1 MNTYCSEMVHSNSI
15 LALFALHGGVF
26 INRLLSIGLNFLTFS
41 SILALK
47 PDIVLNFNEF
57 GFNSTL
63 LDGLDSMGFQEATPI
78 QEQTIPVILQQHDLI
93 ACAQTGTGKTA
104 AYLLPILHKLSQN
117 PREVVNAII
126 IVPTRELA
134 MQIEH
139 QIMGLGYFTGATSIA
154 VYGGGDGMGY
164 EQQKRAIQEG
174 ANIIV
179 ATPGRLLSHLA
190 SGKFDFSH
198 LEHLVLDEA
207 DTMLDM
213 GFHDDILRIISHLPK
228 KRQSLLFSATMPPRI
243 RTLAK
248 TILNQPKEINIA
260 ISKPS
265 KGIDQRAYMLYDDQK
280 NKFIKELLQNSEYTS
295 VIVFASKKET
305 VKVLARELKKQGV
318 LAQGF
323 HSDLQQ
329 DERETIM
336 NKFRARKLQVLIG
349 TDVLSRGIDI
359 VGISLVV
366 NYDVPGDPEDYVHR
380 IGRTA
385 RADTTGTAITFINDK
400 DQNKF
405 ARIEELIGYE
415 VAKLPLP
422 EGYTAGPVYNPRKG
436 NPNRRKSPNRNKKKP
451 FFQKKK
457 SADK

>member
-1 MNTYCSEMVHSNSI
+1 
-15 LALFALHGGVF
+15 
-26 INRLLSIGLNFLTFS
+26 
-41 SILALK
+41 
-47 PDIVLNFNEF
+47 LNFNEF
-57 GFNSTL
+57 GFASTL
-63 LDGLDSMGFQEATPI
+63 EEGLDSMGFQEATPI
-78 QEQTIPVILQQHDLI
+78 QEQTIPVTLQGYDLI

-104 AYLLPILHKLSQN
+104 AYLLPILHKLTQN
-117 PREVVNAII
+117 PQELVNTII

-154 VYGGGDGMGY
+154 VYGGGDGASY
-164 EQQKRAIQEG
+164 EQQKRAIREG
-174 ANIIV
+174 ANIVV

-213 GFHDDILRIISHLPK
+213 GFLDDIMRIISHLPK

-248 TILNQPKEINIA
+248 NILHNPKEVNIA

-265 KGIDQRAYMLYDDQK
+265 EGIDQRAYMLYDGQK
-280 NKFIKELLQNSEYTS
+280 NEFIKHLLKDPVFSS
-295 VIVFASKKET
+295 VIVFASRKET
-305 VKVLARELKKQGV
+305 VKTLARELKKIGV
-318 LAQGF
+318 AAHAF
-323 HSDLQQ
+323 HSDLEQS
-329 DERETIM
+329 ERETIM
-336 NKFRARKLQVLIG
+336 NKFRAKKLQVLIG

-385 RADTTGTAITFINDK
+385 RADTTGTAVTFINEK
-400 DQNKF
+400 DQNRF
-405 ARIEELIGYE
+405 ARIEALIGYE
-415 VAKLPLP
+415 VQKLPLP
-422 EGYTAGPVYNPRKG
+422 EGFEAGPVYIPKKTG
-436 NPNRRKSPNRNKKKP
+436 EGYKKKP
-451 FFQKKK
+451 FRKKK
-457 SADK
+457 KNNHAPSSRKPSA

>member
-1 MNTYCSEMVHSNSI
+1 
-15 LALFALHGGVF
+15 
-26 INRLLSIGLNFLTFS
+26 
-41 SILALK
+41 
-47 PDIVLNFNEF
+47 LNFNEF
-57 GFNSTL
+57 GFASTL
-63 LDGLDSMGFQEATPI
+63 EEGLDSMGFQEATPI
-78 QEQTIPVILQQHDLI
+78 QEQTIPVTLQGYDLI

-104 AYLLPILHKLSQN
+104 AYLLPILHKLTQN
-117 PREVVNAII
+117 PQELVNTII

-154 VYGGGDGMGY
+154 VYGGGDGASY
-164 EQQKRAIQEG
+164 EQQKRAIREG
-174 ANIIV
+174 ANLVV

-213 GFHDDILRIISHLPK
+213 GFLDDIMRIISHLPK

-248 TILNQPKEINIA
+248 NILHNPKEVNIA

-265 KGIDQRAYMLYDDQK
+265 EGIDQRAYMLYDGQK
-280 NKFIKELLQNSEYTS
+280 NEFIKHLLKDPVFSS
-295 VIVFASKKET
+295 VIVFASRKET
-305 VKVLARELKKQGV
+305 VKTLARELKKIGV
-318 LAQGF
+318 AAHAF
-323 HSDLQQ
+323 HSDLEQS
-329 DERETIM
+329 ERETIM
-336 NKFRARKLQVLIG
+336 NKFRAKKLQVLIG

-385 RADTTGTAITFINDK
+385 RADTTGTAVTFINEK
-400 DQNKF
+400 DQNRF
-405 ARIEELIGYE
+405 ARIEALIGYE
-415 VAKLPLP
+415 VQKLPLP
-422 EGYTAGPVYNPRKG
+422 EGFEAGPVYNPKKTG
-436 NPNRRKSPNRNKKKP
+436 EGYKKKP
-451 FFQKKK
+451 FRKKK
-457 SADK
+457 KNNHAPSSRKPSA

>member
-1 MNTYCSEMVHSNSI
+1 
-15 LALFALHGGVF
+15 
-26 INRLLSIGLNFLTFS
+26 
-41 SILALK
+41 
-47 PDIVLNFNEF
+47 LNFNEF
-57 GFNSTL
+57 GFASTL
-63 LDGLDSMGFQEATPI
+63 EEGLDSMGFQEATPI
-78 QEQTIPVILQQHDLI
+78 QEQTIPVTLQGYDLI

-104 AYLLPILHKLSQN
+104 AYLLPILHKLTQN
-117 PREVVNAII
+117 PQELVNTII

-154 VYGGGDGMGY
+154 VYGGGDGASY
-164 EQQKRAIQEG
+164 EQQKRAIREG
-174 ANIIV
+174 ANIVV

-213 GFHDDILRIISHLPK
+213 GFLDDIMRIISHLPK

-248 TILNQPKEINIA
+248 NILHNPKEVNIA

-265 KGIDQRAYMLYDDQK
+265 EGIDQRAYMLYDGQK
-280 NKFIKELLQNSEYTS
+280 NEFIKHLLKDPVFSS
-295 VIVFASKKET
+295 VIVFASRKET
-305 VKVLARELKKQGV
+305 VKTLARELKKIGV
-318 LAQGF
+318 AAHAF
-323 HSDLQQ
+323 HSDLEQS
-329 DERETIM
+329 ERETIM
-336 NKFRARKLQVLIG
+336 NKFRAKKLQVLIG

-385 RADTTGTAITFINDK
+385 RADTTGTAVTFINEK
-400 DQNKF
+400 DQNRF
-405 ARIEELIGYE
+405 ARIEALIGYE
-415 VAKLPLP
+415 VQKLPLP
-422 EGYTAGPVYNPRKG
+422 EGFEGLQPKEDR
-436 NPNRRKSPNRNKKKP
+436 
-451 FFQKKK
+451 
-457 SADK
+457 

>member
-1 MNTYCSEMVHSNSI
+1 
-15 LALFALHGGVF
+15 
-26 INRLLSIGLNFLTFS
+26 
-41 SILALK
+41 
-47 PDIVLNFNEF
+47 
-57 GFNSTL
+57 
-63 LDGLDSMGFQEATPI
+63 MGFQEATPI
-78 QEQTIPVILQQHDLI
+78 QEQTIPVTLQGYDLI

-104 AYLLPILHKLSQN
+104 AYLLPILHKLTQN
-117 PREVVNAII
+117 PQELVNTII

-154 VYGGGDGMGY
+154 VYGGGDGASY
-164 EQQKRAIQEG
+164 EQQKRAIREG
-174 ANIIV
+174 ANIVV

-213 GFHDDILRIISHLPK
+213 GFLDDIMRIISHLPK

-248 TILNQPKEINIA
+248 NILHNPKEVNIA

-265 KGIDQRAYMLYDDQK
+265 EGIDQRAYMLYDGQK
-280 NKFIKELLQNSEYTS
+280 NEFIKHLLKDPVFSS
-295 VIVFASKKET
+295 VIVFASRKET
-305 VKVLARELKKQGV
+305 VKTLARELKKIGV
-318 LAQGF
+318 AAHAF
-323 HSDLQQ
+323 HSDLEQS
-329 DERETIM
+329 ERETIM
-336 NKFRARKLQVLIG
+336 NKFRAKKLQVLIG

-385 RADTTGTAITFINDK
+385 RADTTGTAVTFINEK
-400 DQNKF
+400 DQNRF
-405 ARIEELIGYE
+405 ARIEALIGYE
-415 VAKLPLP
+415 VQKLPLP
-422 EGYTAGPVYNPRKG
+422 EGFEAGPVYNPKKTG
-436 NPNRRKSPNRNKKKP
+436 EGYKKKP
-451 FFQKKK
+451 FRKKK
-457 SADK
+457 KNNHAPSSRKPSA

>member
-1 MNTYCSEMVHSNSI
+1 M
-15 LALFALHGGVF
+15 
-26 INRLLSIGLNFLTFS
+26 
-41 SILALK
+41 
-47 PDIVLNFNEF
+47 NFNEF
-57 GFNSTL
+57 GFDPTL
-63 LDGLDSMGFQEATPI
+63 VDGLDSMGFTEATPI
-78 QEQTIPVILQQHDLI
+78 QEQTIPVILKGHDLI

-104 AYLLPILHKLSQN
+104 AYLLPILHNITQN
-117 PREVVNAII
+117 PQEKIKAII

-139 QIMGLGYFTGATSIA
+139 QVMGLGYFTGATSIA

-164 EQQKRAIQEG
+164 EQQKRAIREG
-174 ANIIV
+174 THIIV

-213 GFHDDILRIISHLPK
+213 GFHDDILRIISFLPK

-248 TILNQPKEINIA
+248 RILHDPVEINIA

-265 KGIDQRAYMLYDDQK
+265 EGIDQRAYMLYDDQK
-280 NKFIKELLQNSEYTS
+280 NTFIKKILQDPVYSS

-305 VKVLARELKKQGV
+305 VKTLARELKKDGAAV
-318 LAQGF
+318 QGF
-323 HSDLQQ
+323 HSDLEQA
-329 DERETIM
+329 EREAIM
-336 NKFRARKLQVLIG
+336 NKFRAKRLRVLIG
-349 TDVLSRGIDI
+349 TDVLSRGIDV
-359 VGISLVV
+359 VGISLVI

-385 RADTTGTAITFINDK
+385 RADTTGTAMTFINDK
-400 DQNKF
+400 DQGRF
-405 ARIEELIGYE
+405 ARIEDLIGYE
-415 VAKLPLP
+415 VPKLPLP
-422 EGYTAGPVYNPRKG
+422 EGFSDGPVYNPKKAG
-436 NPNRRKSPNRNKKKP
+436 DNRNKKPFRRKKKP
-451 FFQKKK
+451 FSSAKKP
-457 SADK
+457 SGS

>member
-1 MNTYCSEMVHSNSI
+1 
-15 LALFALHGGVF
+15 
-26 INRLLSIGLNFLTFS
+26 
-41 SILALK
+41 
-47 PDIVLNFNEF
+47 LNFNEF
-57 GFNSTL
+57 GFASTL
-63 LDGLDSMGFQEATPI
+63 EEGLDSMGFQEATPI
-78 QEQTIPVILQQHDLI
+78 QEQTIPVTLQGYDLI

-104 AYLLPILHKLSQN
+104 AYLLPILHKLTQN
-117 PREVVNAII
+117 PQELVNTII

-154 VYGGGDGMGY
+154 VYGGGDGASY
-164 EQQKRAIQEG
+164 EQQKRAIREG
-174 ANIIV
+174 ANIVV

-213 GFHDDILRIISHLPK
+213 GFLDDIMRIISHLPK

-248 TILNQPKEINIA
+248 NILHNPKEVNIA

-265 KGIDQRAYMLYDDQK
+265 EGIDQRAYMLYDGQK
-280 NKFIKELLQNSEYTS
+280 NEFIKHLLKDPVFSS
-295 VIVFASKKET
+295 VIVFASRKET
-305 VKVLARELKKQGV
+305 VKTLARELKKIGV
-318 LAQGF
+318 AAHAF
-323 HSDLQQ
+323 HSDLEQS
-329 DERETIM
+329 ERETIM
-336 NKFRARKLQVLIG
+336 NKFRAKKLQVLIG

-385 RADTTGTAITFINDK
+385 RADTTGTAVTFINEK
-400 DQNKF
+400 DQNRF
-405 ARIEELIGYE
+405 ARIEALIGYE
-415 VAKLPLP
+415 VQKLPLP
-422 EGYTAGPVYNPRKG
+422 EGFEAGPVYNPKKTG
-436 NPNRRKSPNRNKKKP
+436 EGYKKKP
-451 FFQKKK
+451 FRKKK
-457 SADK
+457 KNNHAPSSRKPSD

>member
-1 MNTYCSEMVHSNSI
+1 
-15 LALFALHGGVF
+15 
-26 INRLLSIGLNFLTFS
+26 
-41 SILALK
+41 
-47 PDIVLNFNEF
+47 LNFNEF
-57 GFNSTL
+57 GFASTL
-63 LDGLDSMGFQEATPI
+63 EEGLDSMGFQEATPI
-78 QEQTIPVILQQHDLI
+78 QEQTIPVTLQGYDLI

-104 AYLLPILHKLSQN
+104 AYLLPILHKLTQN
-117 PREVVNAII
+117 PQELVNTII

-154 VYGGGDGMGY
+154 VYGGGDGASY
-164 EQQKRAIQEG
+164 EQQKRAIREG
-174 ANIIV
+174 ANIVV

-213 GFHDDILRIISHLPK
+213 GFLDDIMRIISHLPK

-248 TILNQPKEINIA
+248 NILHNPKEVNIA

-265 KGIDQRAYMLYDDQK
+265 EGIDQRAYMLYDGQK
-280 NKFIKELLQNSEYTS
+280 NEFIKHLLKDPVFSS
-295 VIVFASKKET
+295 VIVFASRKET
-305 VKVLARELKKQGV
+305 VKTLARELKKIGV
-318 LAQGF
+318 AAHAF
-323 HSDLQQ
+323 HSDLEQS
-329 DERETIM
+329 ERETIM
-336 NKFRARKLQVLIG
+336 NKFRAKKLQVLIG

-385 RADTTGTAITFINDK
+385 RADTTGTAVTFINEK
-400 DQNKF
+400 DQNRF
-405 ARIEELIGYE
+405 ARIEALIGYE
-415 VAKLPLP
+415 VQKLPLP
-422 EGYTAGPVYNPRKG
+422 EGFEAGPVYNPKKTG
-436 NPNRRKSPNRNKKKP
+436 EGYKKKP
-451 FFQKKK
+451 FRKKK
-457 SADK
+457 KNNHAPSSRKPSA

>member
-1 MNTYCSEMVHSNSI
+1 
-15 LALFALHGGVF
+15 
-26 INRLLSIGLNFLTFS
+26 
-41 SILALK
+41 
-47 PDIVLNFNEF
+47 LNFNEF
-57 GFNSTL
+57 GFASTL
-63 LDGLDSMGFQEATPI
+63 EEGLDSMGFQEATPI
-78 QEQTIPVILQQHDLI
+78 QEQTIPVTLQGYDLI

-104 AYLLPILHKLSQN
+104 AYLLPILHKLTQN
-117 PREVVNAII
+117 PQELVNTII

-154 VYGGGDGMGY
+154 VYGGGDGASY
-164 EQQKRAIQEG
+164 EQQKRAIRDG
-174 ANIIV
+174 ANIVV

-213 GFHDDILRIISHLPK
+213 GFLDDIMRIISHLPK

-248 TILNQPKEINIA
+248 NILHNPKEVNIA

-265 KGIDQRAYMLYDDQK
+265 EGIDQRAYMLYDGQK
-280 NKFIKELLQNSEYTS
+280 NEFIKHLLKDPVFSS
-295 VIVFASKKET
+295 VIVFASRKET
-305 VKVLARELKKQGV
+305 VKTLARELKKIGV
-318 LAQGF
+318 AAHAF
-323 HSDLQQ
+323 HSDLEQS
-329 DERETIM
+329 ERETIM
-336 NKFRARKLQVLIG
+336 NKFRAKKLQVLIG

-385 RADTTGTAITFINDK
+385 RADTTGTAVTFINEK
-400 DQNKF
+400 DQNRF
-405 ARIEELIGYE
+405 ARIEALIGYE
-415 VAKLPLP
+415 VQKLPLP
-422 EGYTAGPVYNPRKG
+422 EGFEAGPVYNPKKTG
-436 NPNRRKSPNRNKKKP
+436 EGYKKKP
-451 FFQKKK
+451 FRKKK
-457 SADK
+457 KNNHAPSSRKPSA